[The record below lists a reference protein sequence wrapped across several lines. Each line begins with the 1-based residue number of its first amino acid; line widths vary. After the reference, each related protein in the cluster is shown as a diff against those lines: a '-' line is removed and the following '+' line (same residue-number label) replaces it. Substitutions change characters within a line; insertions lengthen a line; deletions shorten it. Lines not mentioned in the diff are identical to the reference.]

1 MLSNSTREQR
11 ERRRRLKIRL
21 AALKRH
27 AAARGPD
34 GRSELAVA
42 AGKKSGAQR
51 EGDAAW
57 GLELALRR
65 WHGDDDGSSEPQNE
79 HLGKTRPPGPAGGA
93 GKCDQP
99 RGKSDGRAS

>member
-1 MLSNSTREQR
+1 MTAEQR

-51 EGDAAW
+51 EGDVAW
-57 GLELALRR
+57 GLDLALRR
-65 WHGDDDGSSEPQNE
+65 WHSAE
-79 HLGKTRPPGPAGGA
+79 LGAP
-93 GKCDQP
+93 
-99 RGKSDGRAS
+99 